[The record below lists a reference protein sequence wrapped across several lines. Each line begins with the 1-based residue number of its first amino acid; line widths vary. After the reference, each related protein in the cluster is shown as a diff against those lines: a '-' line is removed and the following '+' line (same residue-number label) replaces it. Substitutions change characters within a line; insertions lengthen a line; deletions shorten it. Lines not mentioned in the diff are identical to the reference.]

1 MIKNIS
7 TTSVNTIIHPLNLI
21 SIGENAQVKIIESF
35 ETISAT
41 AKTACSALTEIVV
54 DKDAI
59 VDYYKIEDEKELRYL
74 VNTTQ
79 VIQQRQSVFSNH
91 TFTLSGSLVRNNLT
105 VVLDDEHIESHLNR
119 VYFMVGN
126 QVLDRPLW

>member
-35 ETISAT
+35 ETVSAT
-41 AKTACSALTEIVV
+41 AKTASSALTEIVV

-59 VDYYKIEDEKELRYL
+59 VIIIKLRMKR
-74 VNTTQ
+74 
-79 VIQQRQSVFSNH
+79 I
-91 TFTLSGSLVRNNLT
+91 
-105 VVLDDEHIESHLNR
+105 
-119 VYFMVGN
+119 
-126 QVLDRPLW
+126 